1 MRVSPFVLA
10 ILLTALT
17 LLAPDLVVA
26 LLLVFGLELLA
37 LLTEFLLALLAL
49 LLVELAESG
58 LAALLA
64 GLVLLALVFPELVH
78 EDILR
83 DWKRR
88 RHSAAARPTNITKI
102 KDSRFLRLVPQ
113 ISPASGLEGSA

>member
-1 MRVSPFVLA
+1 MIGDTRIRVSPFFLA
-10 ILLTALT
+10 ILLAALT

-26 LLLVFGLELLA
+26 LLLAFGLELLA
-37 LLTEFLLALLAL
+37 LLTEFLLALLAPGLVL
-49 LLVELAESG
+49 LELAESG

-64 GLVLLALVFPELVH
+64 GLILLALVFLELVH

-88 RHSAAARPTNITKI
+88 RHSAAARLKP
-102 KDSRFLRLVPQ
+102 
-113 ISPASGLEGSA
+113 